1 MIVSAIAAM
10 SRTGVI
16 GDGVK
21 MPWHLPRDLR
31 RFRDS
36 TMGKPVIMGRR
47 TLESLRGPLPGR
59 LNIALSRS
67 AHYRAEGFRVASSME
82 AAIKIA
88 AEQQGGDH
96 GEVMIIGGGVVYQD
110 TFPLWDRLLLTVV
123 EGEFPGDTFFPLNQA
138 KEEQWRLV
146 SQEYCLP
153 DSKNAHPHWFLSLER
168 EQVPNLD
175 HHDFD
180 LSAWLH
186 AQSNP
191 IAGSLPDPHTGQ
203 PIV

>member
-10 SRTGVI
+10 GRTGVI
-16 GDGVK
+16 GDGIK

-59 LNIALSRS
+59 LNIALSHS
-67 AHYRAEGFRVASSME
+67 ATYRAEGFRIARSLE
-82 AAIKIA
+82 DAIKIA
-88 AEQQGGDH
+88 EEQGGDR
-96 GEVMIIGGGVVYQD
+96 GEVMIIGGGVVYRE

-123 EGEFPGDTFFPLNQA
+123 AGEFPGGTYFPLDQA
-138 KEEQWRLV
+138 KEGRWRLA
-146 SQEYCLP
+146 SQEYCAP

-168 EQVPNLD
+168 EGDHNLD
-175 HHDFD
+175 HQNFD
-180 LSAWLH
+180 LSAWLS
-186 AQSNP
+186 AQSGP
-191 IAGSLPDPHTGQ
+191 SGGLPPTHG
-203 PIV
+203 

>member
-59 LNIALSRS
+59 LNIALTHS
-67 AHYRAEGFRVASSME
+67 ASYRAEGFRIARSIDD
-82 AAIKIA
+82 AIRIA
-88 AEQQGGDH
+88 EEQGGDH
-96 GEVMIIGGGVVYQD
+96 GEVMVIGGGVVYQD
-110 TFPLWDRLLLTVV
+110 TAPLWDRLLLTVV
-123 EGEFPGDTFFPLNQA
+123 EGEFPGGTYFPLAMA
-138 KEEQWRLV
+138 KEERWRLV
-146 SQEYCLP
+146 RQEYCAP
-153 DSKNAHPHWFLSLER
+153 DSKNAHAHWFLSLER
-168 EQVPNLD
+168 ENASHLEAQR
-175 HHDFD
+175 FD
-180 LSAWLH
+180 LSTWLNTQP
-186 AQSNP
+186 AP
-191 IAGSLPDPHTGQ
+191 IAG
-203 PIV
+203 

>member
-10 SRTGVI
+10 GRTGVI
-16 GDGVK
+16 GDGIK

-67 AHYRAEGFRVASSME
+67 ATYRAEGFRIARSIE
-82 AAIKIA
+82 DAIKIA
-88 AEQQGGDH
+88 EEQGGDH
-96 GEVMIIGGGVVYQD
+96 GEVMIIGGGVVYRD

-123 EGEFPGDTFFPLNQA
+123 AGEFPGGTSFPLDQA
-138 KEEQWRLV
+138 KEGRWRLV
-146 SQEYCLP
+146 SQEYCAP
-153 DSKNAHPHWFLSLER
+153 DGKNAHPHWFLSLER
-168 EQVPNLD
+168 GGGSQPRSSSNFRSLC
-175 HHDFD
+175 
-180 LSAWLH
+180 L
-186 AQSNP
+186 AQRSNP
-191 IAGSLPDPHTGQ
+191 GPAGGLPPMHG
-203 PIV
+203 

>member
-21 MPWHLPRDLR
+21 MPWHLPRDLK

-59 LNIALSRS
+59 LNIALTHS
-67 AHYRAEGFRVASSME
+67 ASYRAEGFRIARSIDD
-82 AAIKIA
+82 AIRIA
-88 AEQQGGDH
+88 EEQGGDH
-96 GEVMIIGGGVVYQD
+96 GEVMVIGGGVVYRD
-110 TFPLWDRLLLTVV
+110 TAPLWNRLLLTVV
-123 EGEFPGDTFFPLNQA
+123 EGEFPGGTYFPLAMA

-146 SQEYCLP
+146 SQEYSAP

-168 EQVPNLD
+168 EEACNLD
-175 HHDFD
+175 AQSFD
-180 LSAWLH
+180 LSTWLN
-186 AQSNP
+186 AQPAP
-191 IAGSLPDPHTGQ
+191 IAG
-203 PIV
+203 

>member
-47 TLESLRGPLPGR
+47 TLESLRAPLPGR

-67 AHYRAEGFRVASSME
+67 ATYRADGFQIASSIE

-88 AEQQGGDH
+88 EEQGGDG
-96 GEVMIIGGGVVYQD
+96 GEIMIIGGGVVYRD

-123 EGEFPGDTFFPLNQA
+123 EGDFPGNTYFPLDQA
-138 KEEQWRLV
+138 NGGRWRLV
-146 SQEYCLP
+146 SQEYCPP
-153 DSKNAHPHWFLSLER
+153 DSKNAHPHWFLSLEHER
-168 EQVPNLD
+168 GLNPVDQN
-175 HHDFD
+175 FD
-180 LSAWLH
+180 LSAWLS
-186 AQSNP
+186 APAAP
-191 IAGSLPDPHTGQ
+191 IAGDPPHGRSSG
-203 PIV
+203 